1 MLHGLQ
7 YIGKINALGVILYKS
22 RKEVK
27 ISWDK
32 PYKFTPND
40 DISDK
45 ARNYYITQYGPLGVR
60 LIEEVDPEELIGSPE
75 VFKSNA
81 NEEIQVAEEEPE
93 EDTPVEESKEVEV
106 KVEGLSEILVG
117 LLKEIKLAVP
127 DENVLKNIS
136 ASDLALEL
144 DSRLSDEQI
153 TELADYLEVDTGRLR
168 SRSKILNRV
177 IEDKLGEII
186 DLIIGLPVGD

>member
-32 PYKFTPND
+32 PYRFTPND
-40 DISDK
+40 DTSDK

-60 LIEEVDPEELIGSPE
+60 LIEEVDPEELMDSPE
-75 VFKSNA
+75 VFESNA

-93 EDTPVEESKEVEV
+93 ESTPIEEPKEVE
-106 KVEGLSEILVG
+106 VEGLSEILVG

-127 DENVLKNIS
+127 DEDILKNIS

-153 TELADYLEVDTGRLR
+153 AELADYLEVDTGRLR